1 MLAEIMEFQFKPLS
15 SETIPRALERAK
27 KYRLLNEP
35 EQAESICLDILRINP
50 DNQEAIVVLILALT
64 DEFTHAERATY
75 TRARELLPRLQDE
88 YEKTY
93 YAGLIYERR
102 GRAHLKQ
109 GSEGAG
115 YVAYDWLQRAM
126 GWYEKSEKFRPSGND
141 DAVLRWN
148 SCARTIMEHDLEPTA
163 EDTSPSFL
171 E

>member
-1 MLAEIMEFQFKPLS
+1 MEFQFKPLS

-27 KYRLLNEP
+27 NYRLLNEP

-64 DEFTHAERATY
+64 DEITHAERETY
-75 TRARELLPRLQDE
+75 TRARALLPRLQDE

>member
-1 MLAEIMEFQFKPLS
+1 MATIMEFQFKPLS

-27 KYRLLNEP
+27 NYRLLNEP

-50 DNQEAIVVLILALT
+50 DNQEAIVVLVLALS

-75 TRARELLPRLQDE
+75 TRARELLPRLQDH
-88 YEKTY
+88 YQRTY
-93 YAGLIYERR
+93 YAGIICERR

-109 GSEGAG
+109 GSEGSG
-115 YVAYDWLQRAM
+115 YVVYDWLKQAM
-126 GWYEKSEKFRPSGND
+126 DWYEKSEALRPSGND

-148 SCARTIMEHDLEPTA
+148 ACARTLMEHDLEPAA
-163 EDTSPSFL
+163 EDTSLSFL